1 MHERLMKLVCNM
13 FYIDLIAPE
22 GLEGKHHVLSCVE
35 VAAGNLFEHVTLAFT
50 IVYLI
55 IYTNCE

>member
-1 MHERLMKLVCNM
+1 MKLVCNL

-35 VAAGNLFEHVTLAFT
+35 VAAGNLFEHVTLAFA

-55 IYTNCE
+55 IFTNCE